1 MKKRIIKEYFRGFAW
16 KNMVEAYKDSTA
28 LWPSLYLIIILPYA
42 NNLRVGIWIYIL
54 GFFPLG
60 FCLLSGS
67 IHFYKPSKLF
77 YLCPMDEKERKD
89 YIVGRLLCNLLIPLM
104 IGVIGSLLL
113 LWMTEIDWLTFFL
126 LLLNI
131 SLIALIHCGF
141 NQREIIRDDQGRKKG
156 LLQDS
161 STLEEGFC
169 TIISLCSSIFLLVV
183 FAANDSTQTYNI
195 VEITVKV
202 ILLLFAL
209 FIQLPLG
216 ISLRKKWKKQ
226 LQSAFSWEGRG

>member
-1 MKKRIIKEYFRGFAW
+1 
-16 KNMVEAYKDSTA
+16 
-28 LWPSLYLIIILPYA
+28 
-42 NNLRVGIWIYIL
+42 
-54 GFFPLG
+54 
-60 FCLLSGS
+60 
-67 IHFYKPSKLF
+67 
-77 YLCPMDEKERKD
+77 MDEKERKD